1 MGSKLCSMTA
11 FGRSSFSFQELA
23 YTVEIRTANSRFL
36 DVRVR
41 TPWTLP
47 EVERQALARIRDTL
61 LRGRVEVN
69 IRVSP
74 ALESASA
81 SGAAHVVRRFK
92 AVKATLE
99 NVAFEL
105 NMEPKLELGHLLT
118 AYNLLAHELPEGVD
132 GDQLSKALLPALDQA
147 LESLVAM
154 RKKEGEAMNRA
165 LAESLDAVSVLT
177 ESISSL
183 AEAVPQNVKKKVE
196 ERISSLSA
204 EKAPVDPV
212 RLAQEVAILAD
223 KADVTEE
230 LARIQSHID
239 QIRNTRSA
247 EAPHGRKLEFLLQ
260 EIQRE
265 VNTVGSK
272 TPDVRIS
279 RAVVN
284 LKTELEKMREIGQNV
299 E

>member
-1 MGSKLCSMTA
+1 MTA

-41 TPWTLP
+41 TPWALP
-47 EVERQALARIRDTL
+47 ELERQALSRIRDTI

-69 IRVSP
+69 IRVAP
-74 ALESASA
+74 AMESASA

-92 AVKATLE
+92 AVKSALE
-99 NVAFEL
+99 DIASEL
-105 NMEPKLELGHLLT
+105 KMEAKLELPHLIT
-118 AYNLLAHELPEGVD
+118 AYNLLAHELPEGMD
-132 GDQLSKALLPALDQA
+132 GDQLAKSVLPALDQA
-147 LESLVAM
+147 LDALVSM
-154 RKKEGEAMNRA
+154 REKEGEAMNRT

-177 ESISSL
+177 DSISSL
-183 AEAVPQNVKKKVE
+183 AAAVPQSVKKKVE
-196 ERISSLSA
+196 ERISSLTA

-239 QIRNTRSA
+239 QVRATRSA
-247 EAPHGRKLEFLLQ
+247 EPPQGRKLEFLLQ

-272 TPDVRIS
+272 TPDVRIA

-284 LKTELEKMREIGQNV
+284 LKTELEKMREIAQNV